1 MATGGRRSK
10 ASRNSEE
17 ELSEY
22 GQQLLEARRRA
33 EQLSRSLKR
42 KEREVRDLKKALE
55 KSNEWEKQLMTLT
68 VLSQILNSTLEH
80 RTVRRRA
87 MQAATELMKAEVG
100 SLLLIDWE
108 TNRLYFE
115 VALGDKEETV
125 KTFHLEMGEGI
136 AGWVAQ
142 HGDPLIVHDAQNDP
156 RFFSEVD
163 KKSKFTTRN
172 VICVPVKVKD
182 KTIGVLEAINKFGGG
197 SFSEDDVA
205 IFQSLAD
212 QVAVALDNARLLA
225 EIEGLFFQTA
235 ESLADAIEKRDPYTG
250 GHTKRVTTYSIA
262 IGEQLNLGP
271 DEMRWLK
278 LAAIL
283 HDIGKIGVEDQI
295 LRKEDK
301 LTEEE
306 YNQMKKHTLM
316 GAEIIGHIK
325 QLHGIIPGLKYHHEK
340 IDGKGYPEGLA
351 DGSIPLIAKIVA
363 VADTFDAMTSDRPY
377 RKALTK
383 ETAFHELRRCVGT
396 QFDKDL
402 VDSFIKACETGR
414 V

>member
-1 MATGGRRSK
+1 MTTGTKRSTVP
-10 ASRNSEE
+10 RNTDVIGDYEE
-17 ELSEY
+17 RLSE
-22 GQQLLEARRRA
+22 ARKEGAR
-33 EQLSRSLKR
+33 LSRSLKQ
-42 KEREVRDLKKALE
+42 KERELRDVRKALE
-55 KSNEWEKQLMTLT
+55 RSSEWEKQLMTLT
-68 VLSQILNSTLEH
+68 VLSRVLNSTLEH

-87 MQAATELMKAEVG
+87 MQAATELMRAEVG
-100 SLLLIDWE
+100 SLLLIDEE

-142 HGDPLIVHDAQNDP
+142 HGEPLIVHDAQSDP
-156 RFFSEVD
+156 RFFSKVD

-182 KTIGVLEAINKFGGG
+182 KIIGVLEAINKLGGG
-197 SFSEDDVA
+197 TFTEGDLT

-212 QVAVALDNARLLA
+212 QVAVALDNARLLG

-250 GHTKRVTTYSIA
+250 GHTKRVTTYSLV
-262 IGEQLNLGP
+262 IGEQLKLGP
-271 DEMRWLK
+271 DDMRWLK

-283 HDIGKIGVEDQI
+283 HDIGKIGVEDSI
-295 LRKEDK
+295 LRKTGK
-301 LTEEE
+301 LDDEE
-306 YNQMKKHTLM
+306 YDQMKKHTVM

-325 QLHGIIPGLKYHHEK
+325 QLHEIIPGLKYHHEK
-340 IDGKGYPEGLA
+340 IDGKGYPEGLV
-351 DGSIPLIAKIVA
+351 DGYIPLIAKIVA
-363 VADTFDAMTSDRPY
+363 VADTYDAMTSDRPY
-377 RKALTK
+377 RKALTRD
-383 ETAFHELRRCVGT
+383 EAFGELRRCVGT
-396 QFDKDL
+396 QFDREL
-402 VDSFIKACETGR
+402 VNVFIKAVEMEK